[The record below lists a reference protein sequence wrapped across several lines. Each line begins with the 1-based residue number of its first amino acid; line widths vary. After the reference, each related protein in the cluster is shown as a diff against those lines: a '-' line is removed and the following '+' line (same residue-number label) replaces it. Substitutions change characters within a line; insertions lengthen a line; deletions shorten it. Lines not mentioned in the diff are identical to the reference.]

1 MREKKRRRR
10 VELVVVV
17 VVEVPEVEE
26 EEEKMTMESIPPLV
40 KNIVLLAVA
49 EKRKIRKR
57 NAVVVVGVVHGTRIE
72 IGGIEIGG
80 IEEIENDGAEEV
92 GDIIIG
98 SIGIEIEIAIEIE
111 IGMLVRKILDQSTVV
126 NGEGGV
132 ETVDGN
138 TTTSRPPLLI
148 PNVPWS

>member
-49 EKRKIRKR
+49 EKRKIRRR
-57 NAVVVVGVVHGTRIE
+57 NAVVGVVHGTRIE
-72 IGGIEIGG
+72 VVVEIE